1 MPENVALLGA
11 PCEADGHPPEC
22 TEPATGTVESTD
34 EALLSVEGT
43 DVASHDTAVQ
53 QFPSHA
59 HDHDPDDGCIALQSH
74 DLTPDQ
80 EHLLTINGAS
90 VMLVKDST
98 TDPGSGGTAEI
109 TDDGGNE
116 ILTVE

>member
-1 MPENVALLGA
+1 MPENIALAGA
-11 PCEADGHPPEC
+11 PCEADGHPSEC

-34 EALLSVEGT
+34 ESLLSVEGV
-43 DVASHDTAVQ
+43 DVGTHGTAVLH
-53 QFPSHA
+53 FPSHA
-59 HDHDPDDGCIALQSH
+59 HDYNEEDGCIALQSH

-90 VMLVKDST
+90 VMLDGDST

-109 TDDGGNE
+109 IDHGGNE
-116 ILTVE
+116 VLTVG